1 MDLADRLSMLRARAD
16 GQRAALD
23 CQKTTETALVLP
35 FFDALGYDPFDVRAV
50 EPEASVEGE
59 DETVDYALKR
69 DGRPVMLVE
78 CTAATKPLEAPG
90 APALLRHAE
99 AMDVPLVLFTNG
111 IRFQFYAVDEGE
123 AEPPDGPALDFDLLD
138 HSSNEVDV
146 LRRLARPVFE
156 ADAVGAAMRAWTRS
170 RQVRSYLTQQRDAP
184 DAPLVQFVATQ
195 ICDENVS
202 GDELDR
208 LRSVVQNVLD
218 ELLGATEDD
227 NERPAPRAE
236 SPVPP
241 GGADADTQRRTGV
254 FEKDIVKRALNDL

>member
-16 GQRAALD
+16 GQRPALD
-23 CQKTTETALVLP
+23 RQKATETALILP

-50 EPEASVEGE
+50 EPEAGVEGE

-78 CTAATKPLEAPG
+78 CTAATKPLEGLAD
-90 APALLRHAE
+90 PALLRHAE

-111 IRFQFYAVDEGE
+111 VRFRVYPVGGDD

-138 HSSNEVDV
+138 HSSGEVDV

-170 RQVRSYLTQQRDAP
+170 RQVRAYLTQQRDAP

-218 ELLGATEDD
+218 ELLGATEDA
-227 NERPAPRAE
+227 NEPPAPREE

-241 GGADADTQRRTGV
+241 GGTDADAQRRTGV
-254 FEKDIVKRALNDL
+254 FEKDIVKRALNHL